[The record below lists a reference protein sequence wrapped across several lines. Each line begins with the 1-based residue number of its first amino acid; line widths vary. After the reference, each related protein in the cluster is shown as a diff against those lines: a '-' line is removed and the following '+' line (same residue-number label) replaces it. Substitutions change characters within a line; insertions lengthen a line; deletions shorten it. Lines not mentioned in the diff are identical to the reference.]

1 MKTAVFLYNPESGK
15 GKIVRNVGC
24 ISTIFQAY
32 GYDVTPQRIDFT
44 ANPFDGNETIDLM
57 VVAGGDGTVNYAV
70 NAMKRKGLDIPIGVI
85 PAGTAN
91 DFAGAVGM
99 SREPLEAARQIASGA
114 VDRVDVGRVNDLY
127 FVNIFSFGIFT
138 TTSQRTPDER
148 KHKIGKLAYIIEGV
162 KEFRTMHAVPLE
174 IEADG
179 ERFDLRSLMV
189 LIFNGETAGGF
200 HLARRSSIKDGLFD
214 CILLEKKNFFRST
227 LAMCRYLAG
236 GSPKIVRHLRARR
249 IDIRSSVNEPTDVDG
264 QKGAEFP
271 LHIECLAGGLRV
283 MCAKQASGNF

>member
-15 GKIVRNVGC
+15 GKITRNVGC

>member
-1 MKTAVFLYNPESGK
+1 MDATFWALMPPVVAIVLALITKEVYVSLLIGILAGGLFYANFNVLDALETTFTIMGERVGSNTNIIVFLVLLGMLVALMSKSGAS
-15 GKIVRNVGC
+15 R
-24 ISTIFQAY
+24 AY
-32 GYDVTPQRIDFT
+32 GSWASRSIKTKRGALFAT
-44 ANPFDGNETIDLM
+44 AGLGALIFVDDYFNCLT
-57 VVAGGDGTVNYAV
+57 VGTVMRPV
-70 NAMKRKGLDIPIGVI
+70 
-85 PAGTAN
+85 T
-91 DFAGAVGM
+91 
-99 SREPLEAARQIASGA
+99 
-114 VDRVDVGRVNDLY
+114 
-127 FVNIFSFGIFT
+127 
-138 TTSQRTPDER
+138 ER
-148 KHKIGKLAYIIEGV
+148 YKISKAKLAYIIEGV

-283 MCAKQASGNF
+283 MCAKQASDNS

>member
-1 MKTAVFLYNPESGK
+1 MHQYD
-15 GKIVRNVGC
+15 
-24 ISTIFQAY
+24 FQAY
-32 GYDVTPQRIDFT
+32 GYDVTPQRIDF
-44 ANPFDGNETIDLM
+44 AVNPFDGNETIDLM

-99 SREPLEAARQIASGA
+99 SRAPLEAARQIASGS
-114 VDRVDVGRVNDLY
+114 VERVDCGRVNDLY